1 MCRYVWYWANE
12 ILAILVLNSFFF
24 LLNLVRC
31 VKCPDTSFGV
41 DSEINEHMGNHHPKL
56 FQVHRCNFC
65 SFGTQKLTDLI
76 FHKKSAHPTIPHFY
90 CQDCFT
96 RFFTR
101 KELRSHVSQEHPEH
115 DRYDFIWNFNCII
128 FGRYHFKQ
136 YLDIFH

>member
-1 MCRYVWYWANE
+1 M
-12 ILAILVLNSFFF
+12 VLNGLFVFLKF
-24 LLNLVRC
+24 LLHLVRC

-41 DSEINEHMGNHHPKL
+41 DSEINEHMGKHHPKL
-56 FQVHRCNFC
+56 YQVHRCNFC

-115 DRYDFIWNFNCII
+115 DRYDFTLNFNNKI
-128 FGRYHFKQ
+128 FCSLSF
-136 YLDIFH
+136 